1 MRRDVTASG
10 AWTRMVVE
18 GLESLGLDVHGLC
31 ELANAPYAALVDPD
45 ARVPYDQVTLLWR
58 AAERRTGDRNLGL
71 HAAEGVHPVV
81 NHIHV
86 HLLLSSRN
94 LRDGI
99 AAAARTLPL
108 LGHGV
113 GLALEERADVVSVH
127 FEHARGDLPPG
138 RHAVEFAAVVLRAI
152 YGLAFQGPL
161 PLRGVEFAHPHP
173 GDHREHERVLG
184 CPVQFACSTNALL
197 VDRDLMVRP
206 SRHHSAELARRMRE
220 LADSHLSRV
229 SQPSFSSELRAILRG
244 RLEEGQCDS
253 DSIAAE
259 LHMGLR
265 TLQRRLKA
273 EGTAFSEVL
282 DGARREV
289 ALELIETDLLVR
301 DLATRCGFSGSRA
314 LIRAFRRWTGS
325 TPAAYRENA
334 GDAKSR
340 SPNSSG
346 S

>member
-1 MRRDVTASG
+1 MRRDATASG
-10 AWTRMVVE
+10 AWTRMVVQ
-18 GLESLGLDVHGLC
+18 GLEGLGLDVHGLC
-31 ELANAPYAALVDPD
+31 QLANAPYAALVDPD
-45 ARVPYDQVTLLWR
+45 ARVPYDQVTQLWR

-71 HAAEGVHPVV
+71 HAAEGVRPVV

-86 HLLLSSRN
+86 HLILSCRN
-94 LRDGI
+94 LREGI
-99 AAAARTLPL
+99 AAIARTLPL

-113 GLALEERADVVSVH
+113 GLELEERGDAFLVH

-152 YGLAFQGPL
+152 YGLAFGGPL

-173 GDHREHERVLG
+173 GDHQEHERVLG
-184 CPVQFACSTNALL
+184 CPVHFACGTNALVVGREVML
-197 VDRDLMVRP
+197 RP
-206 SRHHSAELARRMRE
+206 SSHHSAELARRMQE
-220 LADSHLSRV
+220 VADSHLSRV
-229 SQPSFSSELRAILRG
+229 SQPSFSSELRAILRA
-244 RLEEGQCDS
+244 RLEGGPCDA

-265 TLQRRLKA
+265 TLQRRLEA
-273 EGTAFSEVL
+273 DGTAFSEVL

-289 ALELIETDLLVR
+289 ALELIETDLPVR

-325 TPAAYRENA
+325 TPAAYRESA
-334 GDAKSR
+334 GEATSR

-346 S
+346 K

>member
-10 AWTRMVVE
+10 AWTGMVVE

-31 ELANAPYAALVDPD
+31 QLAKVPYAALVDPD

-71 HAAEGVHPVV
+71 HAAERVRPVV
-81 NHIHV
+81 NHIHS
-86 HLLLSSRN
+86 HLILSSRN

-99 AAAARTLPL
+99 AATLPTLPL

-113 GLALEERADVVSVH
+113 GLELEEMEDAFFVH
-127 FEHARGDLPPG
+127 FEHARGDLPAG
-138 RHAVEFAAVVLRAI
+138 RHAVEFAAVIVRAA
-152 YGLAFQGPL
+152 YGMAFDGPL
-161 PLRGVEFAHPHP
+161 PLRRVEFAHPHP

-184 CPVQFACSTNALL
+184 CPVHFASRTNALV
-197 VDRDLMVRP
+197 VDREVMLRP
-206 SRHHSAELARRMRE
+206 SRHHSAELARRMLE
-220 LADSHLSRV
+220 VADSHLSRL
-229 SQPSFSSELRAILRG
+229 SQPSFSSELRAILRA
-244 RLEEGQCDS
+244 RLEDGPCDA

-265 TLQRRLKA
+265 TLQRRLEA
-273 EGTAFSEVL
+273 EGMAFSEVL

-289 ALELIETDLLVR
+289 ALELIAADLPVR
-301 DLATRCGFSGSRA
+301 DLAMRCGFSGSRA

-325 TPAAYRENA
+325 TPAAYREGA
-334 GDAKSR
+334 RDAKSR
-340 SPNSSG
+340 PAEPSRS
-346 S
+346 

>member
-10 AWTRMVVE
+10 AWTRMVVQ

-31 ELANAPYAALVDPD
+31 QLANAPYAALVDPD

-58 AAERRTGDRNLGL
+58 AAERRTGDRYLGL
-71 HAAEGVHPVV
+71 HAAERIRPVV

-86 HLLLSSRN
+86 HLILSARN

-99 AAAARTLPL
+99 AATARTLLL

-113 GLALEERADVVSVH
+113 GLELEERGDAFFVH

-138 RHAVEFAAVVLRAI
+138 RHAVEFAAVVLRAV
-152 YGLAFQGPL
+152 YGLGFDGPL

-184 CPVQFACSTNALL
+184 CPVQFACGTNALV
-197 VDRDLMVRP
+197 VDRDVMLRP
-206 SRHHSAELARRMRE
+206 SSHHSAELARGMQE
-220 LADSHLSRV
+220 VAESHLSRV
-229 SQPSFSSELRAILRG
+229 SQPSFSSELRAIFRA
-244 RLEEGQCDS
+244 RLDCGPCDA

-265 TLQRRLKA
+265 TLQRRLES

-289 ALELIETDLLVR
+289 ALELIETDLPVR

-314 LIRAFRRWTGS
+314 LIRAFRRWTGN
-325 TPAAYRENA
+325 TPAAYREGTREA
-334 GDAKSR
+334 RSR
-340 SPNSSG
+340 SPEPS
-346 S
+346 

>member
-1 MRRDVTASG
+1 MRREVTASG

-31 ELANAPYAALVDPD
+31 QLANVPYAAIVDPD

-71 HAAEGVHPVV
+71 RAAERIRPGL
-81 NHIHV
+81 NHIHA
-86 HLLLSSRN
+86 HLILSSRN

-99 AAAARTLPL
+99 AATARTLPL
-108 LGHGV
+108 LGHGAA
-113 GLALEERADVVSVH
+113 LELEERGDAFFVH

-138 RHAVEFAAVVLRAI
+138 RHAVEFAAVVLRAA
-152 YGLAFQGPL
+152 YGTAFDGPL

-184 CPVQFACSTNALL
+184 CPVRFASGTNALI
-197 VDRDLMVRP
+197 VDREVMLRP

-220 LADSHLSRV
+220 VADSHLSRV
-229 SQPSFSSELRAILRG
+229 SQPSFSSELRAILRA
-244 RLEEGQCDS
+244 RLEGGPCDA

-265 TLQRRLKA
+265 TLQRRLQA
-273 EGTAFSEVL
+273 EETAFSEIL
-282 DGARREV
+282 DGARRGV
-289 ALELIETDLLVR
+289 ALELIETDLPVR
-301 DLATRCGFSGSRA
+301 EVATRCGFSGSRA

-325 TPAAYRENA
+325 TPAAYRDGA
-334 GDAKSR
+334 GEEE
-340 SPNSSG
+340 PPPG
-346 S
+346 ETT